1 MEKPLLA
8 VKADPLSGKII
19 ATFPK
24 ADEHGVSARYIYL
37 TQLGTGLGSAPIG
50 LDRASA
56 SETRMLVF
64 RRIGKKVAAEIENRK
79 FIASSGDPDEQ
90 HASTLLRDLDFLDG

>member
-1 MEKPLLA
+1 MRRYLFASPLSLALALSLGAPAQGAPSAAASTTVPAEKPLLE

-24 ADEHGVSARYIYL
+24 PDERGVSARYIYL

-56 SETRMLVF
+56 SDTRILVF
-64 RRIGKKVAAEIENRK
+64 RRIG
-79 FIASSGDPDEQ
+79 
-90 HASTLLRDLDFLDG
+90 